1 MATVKKVRAS
11 TSFSCD
17 VGGVE
22 YLVHAGDVLPV
33 TDPVVKKHREF
44 FEAEQATA
52 APGQVR

>member
-1 MATVKKVRAS
+1 MATAKKVRAS

-44 FEAEQATA
+44 FEAEQAA
-52 APGQVR
+52 APGEVR